1 MNLKSS
7 AAQSMSGGDGGGKLW
22 ALLES
27 HLSDKHTLVVCAT
40 PTIDDEVAEMERKE
54 AEAAELAKKKP
65 MMKAASQAS
74 LTASSNNGREP
85 NSGGN
90 NVQMQQQPD
99 TATPSVSSED
109 GGSAGWTLENPPVS
123 GDGPRGTGL
132 LAGGGYSLLAIKHA
146 GLGLHA
152 LCQLKQPFTGGG
164 GTYQGEWGR
173 DSKKWAAF
181 PDVAQDLES
190 MGGVPRTSCPPDE
203 SGEERWA
210 GSDDDDGT
218 FWMTYSAFKCVF
230 ARVYACRVFPDGKF
244 KQYCVHGEWIAS
256 SAVPQPISGSF
267 DAPESGNGNGNAGGG
282 PLFDP
287 HPRMAPDASAGGS
300 LRLSPND
307 VEVLAAVETP
317 RLRPGK
323 ALPKSLDGL
332 NYTEALALKFGNE
345 AAYGT
350 AAGSSVVFGSGLAT
364 KSASWFTNPQFAVSV
379 ANGDEP
385 VVAHVSLLQEER
397 RRPDKLYPNLAV
409 GFTVLRSKPATDPN
423 GNQKASNGGNGG
435 GGEGLAPQRAWAA
448 DRSSGHELVFDS
460 SKAPLLNGG
469 SGWAG
474 PSGGVGAGA
483 ATAQPIQTPSSSA
496 TREVAATLTFA
507 PGYVYTVVPHTEQQ
521 GIGARFVLRVFCA
534 NQADLSVVPVPA
546 AFALKLEGEW
556 AKAKGAGA
564 VSAAAAPGSGPAPG
578 PVASSAGGPLL
589 TVQTPPKV
597 VLTAAEETAAK
608 AKAKSAALFGN
619 SAAAATSGSKSS
631 RPNLALMANPAWC
644 ENPQYVLRLPASLP
658 PSAVVHAT
666 LVLRRTDL
674 IPKSVKVGK
683 IPRPGPNGVTPPQE
697 EILVYDDTAPAIGL
711 LVAKVPASEDPAS
724 RRRRTR
730 ADNAGRTNAL
740 GEPLPVKESSLKH
753 KPRAQVLMDERAA
766 SLEASPEGGGASVPG
781 ELPRERKMTVSA
793 KEWHLCSDYANRA
806 VATLSLPPLT
816 RSFAPDGLVVVP
828 SLSSSGEVGRFSLE
842 VHSDCPGIRIE
853 PLAEGRAKTIS
864 SAWTKESAGGNHM
877 HKQTWKKNP
886 KFHLRLAAGVERATV
901 KVTLS
906 RPTGPWK
913 PNVTKDSLGCMLGLY
928 LCKGPN
934 AQHGG
939 LPGDEI
945 WHEGEPWSETAFV
958 PANAVS
964 TPAGFELPGLESG
977 EVYTIVC
984 ATFEPGK
991 VGPFVLSVTADADFS
1006 LTQVSADPPPK
1017 AAAPAASK
1025 GFGGKGGGFGGFA
1038 SKLKI

>member
-1 MNLKSS
+1 M
-7 AAQSMSGGDGGGKLW
+7 GEGDGGGKLW

-40 PTIDDEVAEMERKE
+40 PTADDELAEMERKE

-65 MMKAASQAS
+65 MMKAASQGS
-74 LTASSNNGREP
+74 LTGSSSSNGREP

-90 NVQMQQQPD
+90 NVPQQQPD
-99 TATPSVSSED
+99 TATPSVYSED
-109 GGSAGWTLENPPVS
+109 GGSAGWTLDNPPVS

-164 GTYQGEWGR
+164 DGYRGEWGR

-210 GSDDDDGT
+210 GSDEDDGT

-230 ARVYACRVFPDGKF
+230 AQVYACRVFPDAKF
-244 KQYCVHGEWIAS
+244 KQYCVHGEWVAS
-256 SAVPQPISGSF
+256 SSPAVQPISGSF
-267 DAPESGNGNGNAGGG
+267 DAPESGNGNANAGGA
-282 PLFDP
+282 LFDP
-287 HPRMAPDASAGGS
+287 HPRIAPDASAGGS

-332 NYTEALALKFGNE
+332 NYTEALALKFGND
-345 AAYGT
+345 AANGT
-350 AAGSSVVFGSGLAT
+350 AAGTSVVFGSGLAT
-364 KSASWFTNPQFAVSV
+364 KSAAWFTNPQFAVSV
-379 ANGDEP
+379 ANGDAP
-385 VVAHVSLLQEER
+385 VVAYVSLLQEER

-423 GNQKASNGGNGG
+423 GNQKGGSGG
-435 GGEGLAPQRAWAA
+435 SGEGLAPQRAWAA
-448 DRSSGHELVFDS
+448 DKSSGHELVFDS

-474 PSGGVGAGA
+474 PSGGAAA
-483 ATAQPIQTPSSSA
+483 ATSSSSTPSSGPPVQTPSSSA
-496 TREVAATLTFA
+496 TREVAAALTFA

-556 AKAKGAGA
+556 AKAKGAGVGA
-564 VSAAAAPGSGPAPG
+564 NPSSATAG

-589 TVQTPPKV
+589 TVQTPPRI

-608 AKAKSAALFGN
+608 ARAKSAAHFGN
-619 SAAAATSGSKSS
+619 AGAAAGGSKSS
-631 RPNLALMANPAWC
+631 SRPSLALMANPNWC

-674 IPKSVKVGK
+674 VPKAVKVGK
-683 IPRPGPNGVTPPQE
+683 IPRPGPNGVPPPQE
-697 EILVYDDTAPAIGL
+697 EKLVYDDAAPAIGL

-740 GEPLPVKESSLKH
+740 GEPLPTKESSLKH
-753 KPRAQVLMDERAA
+753 KSHAQVLMEERAP

-793 KEWHLCSDYANRA
+793 KEWHLGSDYSNRA

-828 SLSSSGEVGRFSLE
+828 SLSSSGEIGRFSLE

-877 HKQTWKKNP
+877 QKQTWKKNP

-934 AQHGG
+934 AQRGG

-945 WHEGEPWSETAFV
+945 WHEGEPWSETPFV
-958 PANAVS
+958 PAHAVS

-991 VGPFVLSVTADADFS
+991 MGPFVLSVTADADFS
-1006 LTQVSADPPPK
+1006 LTQVSADPPAK
-1017 AAAPAASK
+1017 AAAPASK

-1038 SKLKI
+1038 SKMKK